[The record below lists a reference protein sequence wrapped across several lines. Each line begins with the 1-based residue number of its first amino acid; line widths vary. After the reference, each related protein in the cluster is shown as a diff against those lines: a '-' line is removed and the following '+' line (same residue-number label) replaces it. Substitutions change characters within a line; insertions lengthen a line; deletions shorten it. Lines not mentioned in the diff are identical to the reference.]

1 MPYLITEMPSSYA
14 RAPWI
19 EVEAKQK
26 ELAIEKLR
34 DEWLRKGMKE
44 LRQTA

>member
-1 MPYLITEMPSSYA
+1 ML
-14 RAPWI
+14 
-19 EVEAKQK
+19 EAKQK
-26 ELAIEKLR
+26 ELAIERLR